1 MVKPILG
8 PDGVPVSFRALEREV
23 AAPELAGVRA
33 MWDMSVA
40 SGLTPQRLAGLL
52 REVVRGDLHAYLILA
67 EELEERYQHYA
78 SVLSTRK
85 RAVSQVVPVLDADS
99 LKGCPRRVIQAVE
112 DLLAHPDIPE
122 LVTDMLD
129 ALGKGFSATEIMWG
143 ERDGLFTPLH
153 YVWRD
158 PAYFT
163 FDFVSRSQ
171 LRLAVLGDINGA
183 DMPRGKFIQ
192 HMPKLK
198 SGIPIRSGLARICAW
213 PFLFQQFSWKDWLQ
227 FLDIYGLPLRVGKYH
242 PAATAEEKRAL
253 LRAVTG
259 IAGDAAAIIPETMQ
273 MEFVSANST
282 GTAPF
287 EAMCHYLDEQV
298 SRAVIGQT
306 LTAQH
311 GGSLAQA
318 KIHNEVRLDIRA
330 DDARQIAKTLNR
342 DLLAWFVAINFGAGT
357 QVPRVTLPT
366 PEPED
371 IAVMSAALGALVPLG
386 LRISQAEARAKIG
399 FGAPDDD
406 EDVLRLP
413 AGSSAPAP
421 PTNPGGS
428 ALIRQAITMREGSG
442 REGSGHGVHVS
453 GCLCGSCLALNA
465 EGGTPTRD
473 EPTRDEIDDLAD
485 AATADWQEVMTPIR
499 DDITALSRESQSFA
513 EFAAGLEKLMGSLD
527 VSKVEQRLYLDG
539 LKARGLGQSRDAKET

>member
-1 MVKPILG
+1 MVGRILG
-8 PDGVPVSFRALEREV
+8 PDGQPVSLPALEREV
-23 AAPELAGVRA
+23 ASPELAGVRA

-78 SVLSTRK
+78 SVLGTRK
-85 RAVSQVVPVLDADS
+85 RAVSQIAPVLDADS
-99 LKGCPRRVIQAVE
+99 LKGCPKRVIAAVE
-112 DLLAHPDIPE
+112 ALLAHSDIPE

-129 ALGKGFSATEIMWG
+129 ALGKGYSATEIMWG
-143 ERDGLFTPLH
+143 ERDGLFCPVH

-163 FDFVSRSQ
+163 FDYVSRSQ
-171 LRLAVLGDINGA
+171 LRMAVLGDINGA
-183 DMPRGKFIQ
+183 EMPRGKFIT
-192 HMPKLK
+192 HMPRLK
-198 SGIPIRSGLARICAW
+198 SGIPIRAGLARICSW

-242 PAATAEEKRAL
+242 PNATGEEKRAL

-259 IAGDAAAIIPETMQ
+259 IAGDAAAIIPDTMQ
-273 MEFVSANST
+273 MEFVAANST

-318 KIHNEVRLDIRA
+318 KVHNEVRMDIRA
-330 DDARQIAKTLNR
+330 DDARQIAKSLNR
-342 DLLAWFVAINFGAGT
+342 DLVQWFVALNFGAGT
-357 QVPRVTLPT
+357 PVPRVTLPT

-371 IAVMSAALGALVPLG
+371 VAVMSAALGALVPLG
-386 LRISQAEARAKIG
+386 LRISQAEARAKLG

-406 EDVLRLP
+406 EEILKVA
-413 AGSSAPAP
+413 AGASAPSAP
-421 PTNPGGS
+421 PNPGGS
-428 ALIRQAITMREGSG
+428 ALIRQAVTMREGAGATS
-442 REGSGHGVHVS
+442 HVS
-453 GCLCGSCLALNA
+453 GCQCGGCLALNA
-465 EGGTPTRD
+465 AT
-473 EPTRDEIDDLAD
+473 PTRDEIDDIAD
-485 AATADWQEVMTPIR
+485 AADSDWREVMTPIR
-499 DDITALSRESQSFA
+499 DQIVALASQCLSYA
-513 EFAAGLEKLMGSLD
+513 DFAAGLDQLMATLD
-527 VSKVEQRLYLDG
+527 VSALERRLLIDG
-539 LKARGLGQSRDAKET
+539 LKARGLGQTRDARET